1 MFVYYT
7 KIIIDRYISNYNVI
21 VTGNNKALNLIYIS
35 YSNIDTV
42 VAVFI
47 TAYYALIIMLTL
59 TIVNCGNKLYNV
71 IHLTY
76 IV

>member
-42 VAVFI
+42 VAVFT

-59 TIVNCGNKLYNV
+59 TIV
-71 IHLTY
+71 T
-76 IV
+76 